1 VVRRTESWTMTSLTR
16 VMDAVLAVGVAGL
29 LWVLASFPIVTL
41 GPATAALCTVM
52 NAWDEHGPPPVWSTY
67 WQGFRRHFRQSL
79 WLGFLATA
87 VGGLLSIDL
96 LYGLRA
102 EDAPLR
108 AVVLGAAV
116 IGLLALGG
124 TLVFAFPVMVRYPA
138 PWRRVVRNSALF
150 AAAYPL
156 STLVGIGS
164 VGLAGLA
171 VSIIPALLPVV
182 AGVCGWLVTWLARRV
197 FDRFLAR
204 QQARDD
210 TSASTLTPPAPR

>member
-1 VVRRTESWTMTSLTR
+1 MTALTR
-16 VMDAVLAVGVAGL
+16 VMEAVLAVGVAGL

-41 GPATAALCTVM
+41 GPATAALCGVM
-52 NAWDEHGPPPVWSTY
+52 NEWDEHGPPPVWSTF
-67 WQGFRRHFRQSL
+67 WAGFRRHLRQSL
-79 WLGFLATA
+79 WLGFLAA
-87 VGGLLSIDL
+87 VVGTLLSIDL

-116 IGLLALGG
+116 LGILALGG
-124 TLVFAFPVMVRYPA
+124 TLVYAFPVMVRYPA

-156 STLVGIGS
+156 STLLGIGS
-164 VGLAGLA
+164 VIVGALA
-171 VSIIPALLPVV
+171 VAAVPALLPIM
-182 AGVCGWLVTWLARRV
+182 AGICGWFVTRLARRV

-204 QQARDD
+204 QQALADAEAGSDD
-210 TSASTLTPPAPR
+210 AALAPPR

>member
-1 VVRRTESWTMTSLTR
+1 MTALTR
-16 VMDAVLAVGVAGL
+16 VMDAVLAVGFAGL

-41 GPATAALCTVM
+41 GPATAGVCSVM
-52 NAWDEHGPPPVWSTY
+52 NEWDEHGPPPVWSTY
-67 WQGFRRHFRQSL
+67 WGGFRRHLRQSL
-79 WLGFLATA
+79 WLGFLATV
-87 VGGLLSIDL
+87 VGTFLSIDL

-116 IGLLALGG
+116 LGILALGG

-156 STLVGIGS
+156 STLLCIGS
-164 VGLAGLA
+164 VALGALA
-171 VSIIPALLPVV
+171 VTVVPALLPVV
-182 AGVCGWLVTWLARRV
+182 AGVCGWLVTRLARRV

-204 QQARDD
+204 QQAR
-210 TSASTLTPPAPR
+210 AEAVAPGQHAGTHAPSGEG